1 MQGMRVAFSG
11 DTSVDRELLEDR
23 AVEAGLHV
31 ATSVSRLTSLLVTND
46 PDSATSKTVK
56 AQPFGTPVVDEAAF
70 TQLLRDVAPAA
81 TVAAKPSP
89 STGEPGATRPP
100 RARPR
105 AADGPPCGAWHVARS
120 AETTT
125 A

>member
-1 MQGMRVAFSG
+1 MRVAFSG

-56 AQPFGTPVVDEAAF
+56 ARSFGTPVIDEAAF
-70 TQLLRDVAPAA
+70 IQLLRDVAPAGPTPA
-81 TVAAKPSP
+81 SGR
-89 STGEPGATRPP
+89 SRRRQRSEPAATRP
-100 RARPR
+100 A
-105 AADGPPCGAWHVARS
+105 PPPAPPGVHPVAHG
-120 AETTT
+120 TL
-125 A
+125 